1 MKRFKGRQIDEV
13 LSEPDDAVRAAVEAI
28 NDDVLV
34 LGAGGKM
41 GLHLSMMVQRALK
54 DLGRKHRVKAV
65 SRFGRQEQRAEFES
79 VGIDIIPCDLSD
91 AGQLERLPD
100 LGSVFFMAGVKFG
113 TSDSPELLHR
123 MNVEMPMQV
132 AEKFHKSSIVAYS
145 TGCVYSF
152 TDCDS
157 AGSDEESETNPV
169 GDYAQSCLGREQAFV
184 QVSKSLGTRCALI
197 RLNYSVEFRY
207 GVLVDI
213 AQKVMAGIPVDVSTG
228 HVNVI
233 WQRDAVAYSICA
245 LGDVASPPYIL
256 NVTGAE
262 NLSVRD
268 VAAEFGRRFDKPA
281 EIIGDEASKV
291 WLNNAAKCHRMYGP
305 PSVSTNE
312 MINRIVEWLNQG
324 GETLGKPTHFES
336 RDGKF

>member
-1 MKRFKGRQIDEV
+1 MKDFRGREIDEI
-13 LSEPDDAVRAAVEAI
+13 LSEPDDAVRAAVSGI
-28 NDDVLV
+28 DDDVLV

-41 GLHLSMMVQRALK
+41 GLHLSMMLQRALK
-54 DLGRKHRVKAV
+54 DLGRRHRVKAV
-65 SRFGRQEQRAEFES
+65 SRFGREEQRAEFENA
-79 VGIDIIPCDLSD
+79 GIDIIPCDLSD
-91 AGQLERLPD
+91 SSQLGRLPD

-113 TSDSPELLHR
+113 TSDSPELLNR

-132 AEKFHKSSIVAYS
+132 AEQFCKSSIVAYS

-152 TDCDS
+152 AGTDT
-157 AGSDEESETNPV
+157 AGSDESGETEPV

-184 QVSKSLGTRCALI
+184 RVSKSHGTRCALI
-197 RLNYSVEFRY
+197 RLNYSIEFRY

-213 AQKVMAGIPVDVSTG
+213 AQKVMAGIPVDVTTG

-245 LGDVASPPYIL
+245 LADVASPPYIL
-256 NVTGAE
+256 NVTGADV
-262 NLSVRD
+262 LRVRD
-268 VAAEFGRRFDKPA
+268 LAAEFGRRFDKPC
-281 EIIGDEASKV
+281 EIVGEEAPRV
-291 WLNNAAKCHRMYGP
+291 WLNNAALSHRKYGP
-305 PSVSTNE
+305 PSVGVGE
-312 MINRIVEWLNQG
+312 MMDRIAEWLKQG

>member
-1 MKRFKGRQIDEV
+1 MKTFKGRQIDEV
-13 LSEPDDAVRAAVEAI
+13 LSEPDDAVRAAVEGI
-28 NDDVLV
+28 SDDVLV

-54 DLGRKHRVKAV
+54 DLGRRHRVKAV
-65 SRFGRQEQRAEFES
+65 SRFSREEQRADFENA
-79 VGIDIIPCDLSD
+79 GIDIIPCDLSD
-91 AGQLERLPD
+91 ARQLERLPD

-132 AEKFHKSSIVAYS
+132 AEQFHKSAIVAYS

-152 TDCDS
+152 AAIDS
-157 AGSDEESETNPV
+157 AGSDESAKTEPV

-184 QVSKSLGTRCALI
+184 QVSKSHGTRCALI

-245 LGDVASPPYIL
+245 LADVASPPYIL
-256 NVTGAE
+256 NVTGADT
-262 NLSVRD
+262 LRVRD
-268 VAAEFGRRFDKPA
+268 MAEEFGRRFDKPA
-281 EIIGDEASKV
+281 KIVGEEASQV
-291 WLNNAAKCHRMYGP
+291 WLNNATKCHQKYGS
-305 PSVSTNE
+305 PSVGIDE
-312 MINRIVEWLNQG
+312 MIDTIAYWLKQG